1 MIKEIW
7 GNGKDVV
14 IKFTR
19 DVGGIWYAASKW
31 MTVSYP
37 YTDKFLKDN
46 GYRKLN
52 VKECLKNDI

>member
-7 GNGKDVV
+7 GNGKDVI
-14 IKFTR
+14 IKHTR
-19 DVGGIWYAASKW
+19 NVGGIWYCASKW

-52 VKECLKNDI
+52 IKECLK

>member
-7 GNGKDVV
+7 GNGKDVI
-14 IKFTR
+14 IKHTR
-19 DVGGIWYAASKW
+19 NVGGVWYCASKW

-37 YTDKFLKDN
+37 YADKFLKDN

-52 VKECLKNDI
+52 IEECLK